1 MDDTGSPVTA
11 RSDATAGPEMCFSPP
26 RQTVSY
32 PKVPAATAAGPLRR
46 GCPAAL
52 GCVSDTIFPLQ
63 SKIKILLLEGV
74 SDEAVN
80 ILKQEGFN
88 VRARPQRVHT
98 RAALFFDLCGR
109 HLYSILLFL
118 YLLIYLFAGGG
129 AQGEAAR

>member
-1 MDDTGSPVTA
+1 MFTMDDTGSPVTA

-32 PKVPAATAAGPLRR
+32 PK
-46 GCPAAL
+46 
-52 GCVSDTIFPLQ
+52 

-88 VRARPQRVHT
+88 VEAHRGKLPDDELAEKIRDAHCVGIRSGTKLTKELLALGQRLLLHRFRASGPPVCPVAWRARVQF
-98 RAALFFDLCGR
+98 A
-109 HLYSILLFL
+109 FL
-118 YLLIYLFAGGG
+118 
-129 AQGEAAR
+129 QHS